1 MKLRAIPPIVAGMIL
16 ATYASTS
23 CLADIHVLKCS
34 FDDDEW
40 MYFTRYTDGTPARI
54 GKAIGVGDKA
64 LAFQDRFGAL
74 VFIETNADGTP
85 ITFTTIERTLKAI
98 HSSHL
103 LQVDGTLLAPS
114 QVSGQCEP
122 VAVR

>member
-1 MKLRAIPPIVAGMIL
+1 MKLRAIPPIVAGMIF

-85 ITFTTIERTLKAI
+85 L
-98 HSSHL
+98 HL
-103 LQVDGTLLAPS
+103 LPSSAP
-114 QVSGQCEP
+114 
-122 VAVR
+122 